1 MHSNK
6 KPLAMFCQN
15 IGVNTTRLAN
25 RPRVAPQLH
34 QEATESTLHANRH
47 ANRRLLGK
55 AQCLLN
61 SHRFH
66 FTLHE
71 KESGTFLMTQTWSDG
86 LIYSV
91 EFGPKREIA
100 VAVNLDTMRAQAFV
114 YASADYAVYKAKG
127 LPVPLHRPFELSLT
141 PGGHVAIAHRLEK
154 LLNEMHVSDFEGRFE
169 EVSQPVSEDMQRPIN
184 FFGTHCVLA
193 TINGVAI
200 H

>member
-1 MHSNK
+1 MT
-6 KPLAMFCQN
+6 P
-15 IGVNTTRLAN
+15 
-25 RPRVAPQLH
+25 
-34 QEATESTLHANRH
+34 EANRH
-47 ANRRLLGK
+47 ANRGLLGK

-66 FTLHE
+66 FTRHE
-71 KESGTFLMTQTWSDG
+71 KESGTFLMTQTWSHG

-91 EFGPKREIA
+91 EFGPKRAIA

-114 YASADYAVYKAKG
+114 YDSEDYAVYKAKG

-141 PGGHVAIAHRLEK
+141 RCGHIAIAHRLEK
-154 LLNEMHVSDFEGRFE
+154 LLKKMHVSDFKGRFE

-193 TINGVAI
+193 TINGVAT